1 MSSNQP
7 SGMSPSNTGNIISL
21 SYCCSVKSAH
31 GVRPHVHF
39 GKRENLGKLSMTNSF
54 ALPNVKMF
62 GMPKF
67 YELFGE
73 SK

>member
-1 MSSNQP
+1 MFNLSKLW
-7 SGMSPSNTGNIISL
+7 GSL
-21 SYCCSVKSAH
+21 Q
-31 GVRPHVHF
+31 RPHVHF